1 MSNFSYLIEQAPLEA
16 STARELLYNLTQ
28 QHYNEAQM
36 AAILTVFL
44 MRGTSIQELRGF
56 REAMLDLCIPLNTDL
71 DIIDVCGTGGD
82 GKDTFNI
89 STLAAFV
96 VASAGQPVAKH
107 GNYGVSSVCGS
118 SNVMQAL
125 GVTLNHD
132 VQLLQ
137 QQLNETGICF
147 LHAPLFHPAMKH
159 VAPVRKALEVKTF
172 FNMLGPMVNPA
183 KPQKQLMGVFNL
195 DLARKIA
202 YLYQEE
208 EKKFAI
214 VHSLDGYD
222 EISLTGTFK
231 VYTHLGDFLLE
242 PEDLGLPRLQPE
254 DLYGGATVEEA
265 AVIFYNVLKGN
276 GTDAQRA
283 VVIANAALGLF
294 CAEQSDTL
302 LGAVELAAKCLD
314 NGKALKTF
322 EAFKLEKI

>member
-1 MSNFSYLIEQAPLEA
+1 MSNFSFLIEQAPLEA
-16 STARELLYNLTQ
+16 THARSLLYDLTQ
-28 QHYNEAQM
+28 QQYNEAQM

-56 REAMLDLCIPLNTDL
+56 REAMLDLCIPMDTGL

-96 VASAGQPVAKH
+96 VASAGQAVAKH

-125 GVTLNHD
+125 GVKLEQD
-132 VQLLQ
+132 VAQLHIKLR
-137 QQLNETGICF
+137 EVGICF
-147 LHAPLFHPAMKH
+147 LHAPFFHPAMKH
-159 VAPVRKALEVKTF
+159 VAPIRKALEVKTF

-183 KPQKQLMGVFNL
+183 RPQKQLMGVFNL

-208 EKKFAI
+208 HKKFAI

-222 EISLTGTFK
+222 EVSLTGTFK
-231 VYTHLGDFLLE
+231 VYTHLGEFLLE
-242 PEDLGLPRLQPE
+242 PEDLGLPRLKPE
-254 DLYGGATVEEA
+254 QLYGGATVEDA
-265 AVIFYNVLKGN
+265 AIIFENVLRGV
-276 GTDAQRA
+276 GTEAQRA
-283 VVIANAALGLF
+283 VVIANAALGLY
-294 CAEQSDTL
+294 CAEKSDTL
-302 LGAVELAAKCLD
+302 LGAVNLAAECLD
-314 NGKALKTF
+314 QGKALKIF
-322 EAFKLEKI
+322 EAYKLDRI